1 MRTTILLALT
11 LCLGA
16 AAHADFSYTSTRK
29 TTGGMMASM
38 GGAATA
44 PQTSKLYFKGQKM
57 KTDTGTTATILD
69 FEAQTITTL
78 NSTQKTYTVTGFN
91 DVAAGARQAEIE
103 AKVDIRET
111 GQKKTINGY
120 NASELVMTMEV
131 DSPQARQMGPMQ
143 MEMDMWISPDVP
155 GYREM
160 HDFYER
166 NANKF
171 PWASLTASTGP
182 GMQKA
187 MADMM
192 KKMAAM
198 HGVQVESVMRMKS
211 AGGAPGSPA
220 AGPSGEQMAQM
231 QQAMAQACPQMQA
244 MIAKGGPAAAMI
256 KQQYDKMCGGAA
268 ASPAS
273 AGSSN
278 YLMEMTMDSSDF
290 STAAIPDSVF
300 AVPADF
306 KKTN

>member
-220 AGPSGEQMAQM
+220 AGPWVSRWLR
-231 QQAMAQACPQMQA
+231 CSRPWRRHVRR
-244 MIAKGGPAAAMI
+244 
-256 KQQYDKMCGGAA
+256 CRR
-268 ASPAS
+268 
-273 AGSSN
+273 
-278 YLMEMTMDSSDF
+278 
-290 STAAIPDSVF
+290 
-300 AVPADF
+300 
-306 KKTN
+306 